1 MRRAFVL
8 VTAVLALAWPAS
20 AAPARFAPPKT
31 VDAVDLG
38 PLFRGAQASL
48 LGMDGAYS
56 VPFGPE
62 GAVWFF
68 GDTLVGRFDD
78 AGRRKIER
86 MPANSS
92 AMVVNSDW
100 VTGFGKASFMSATG
114 MGGDSRTAPGEIL
127 KVAGRPPGR
136 RLWPLDVAY
145 VNEKLWLWFVEIQA
159 TGGGG
164 PLDFKVTGVGA
175 ARWVHEPRWL
185 FEAKDVVWA
194 DDAPLYGSSVLT
206 HQGKVYLYAG
216 GAPTRLAR
224 VAPDKVTDRAAH
236 EYWTGTGWS
245 KDPGAAYALPGSG
258 PELSVRANPYLGGFV
273 MTYVP
278 PFGKTVNMR
287 FAPTPEGPWGEAREI
302 ARCQPVDAVAMF
314 YGAKQHAEL
323 DTEGGRRLVITYNT
337 NATPEQLDERPDLYW
352 PRALR
357 VTLTR

>member
-1 MRRAFVL
+1 MRRATAL
-8 VTAVLALAWPAS
+8 VIAAFALAGPAM
-20 AAPARFAPPKT
+20 AAPPAFRPPT
-31 VDAVDLG
+31 AIEAVDLG
-38 PLFRGAQASL
+38 PIFRGAQASL

-68 GDTLVGRFDD
+68 GDTLVGRWDD
-78 AGRRKIER
+78 SGRRKIER

-114 MGGDSRTAPGEIL
+114 MGGDARIAPGEVL
-127 KVAGRPPGR
+127 TVKGRPAGR

-159 TGGGG
+159 TGTG

-185 FEAKDVVWA
+185 FEAKDVVWGEG
-194 DDAPLYGSSVLT
+194 APLYGSSVLT
-206 HQGKVYLYAG
+206 HGGKVYLYAG
-216 GAPTRLAR
+216 GTPTRLAR

-245 KDPGAAYALPGSG
+245 KDPAASYALPGSG
-258 PELSVRANPYLGGFV
+258 PELSVRANPYVGGFV
-273 MTYVP
+273 MVYTP

-287 FAPTPEGPWGEAREI
+287 FAPSPEGPWSEAREI
-302 ARCQPVDAVAMF
+302 ARCQPVDDVAMF

-337 NATPEQLDERPDLYW
+337 NAPVEKLDERPDLYW
-352 PRALR
+352 PHALR